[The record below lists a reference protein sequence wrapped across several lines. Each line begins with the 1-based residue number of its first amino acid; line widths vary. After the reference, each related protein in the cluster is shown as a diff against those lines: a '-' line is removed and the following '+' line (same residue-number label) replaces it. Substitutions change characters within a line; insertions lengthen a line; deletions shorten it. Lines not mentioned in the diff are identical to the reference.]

1 MHPVVYVAFGILLVE
16 LVLLAVFWGDISER
30 GREECVDEDGTCGD

>member
-16 LVLLAVFWGDISER
+16 LVLLAVFWRDIS
-30 GREECVDEDGTCGD
+30 DGADT